1 MTTGTAARIDRG
13 NLADHLRTLGYEP
26 TPIANDTWRAH
37 LHAAGRTFPLLVRT
51 HEGYV
56 TFAIVP
62 LLKTPEDGMHA
73 AKLYNELL
81 RLNHVLMFAKFSI
94 DDDLDIVLSVEYPL
108 GQLDPSEVTDALAA
122 LGHYAD
128 QHFTALTQILA

>member
-1 MTTGTAARIDRG
+1 MSRRHPEDQSLETRAARRVG
-13 NLADHLRTLGYEP
+13 RKVGFFTHAFVFVVVNVALFAVP
-26 TPIANDTWRAH
+26 PI
-37 LHAAGRTFPLLVRT
+37 
-51 HEGYV
+51 
-56 TFAIVP
+56 AIVP
-62 LLKTPEDGMHA
+62 ILKTPEDGMHA